1 MYRTYL
7 GKTNTVNPSRRI
19 AVLVT
24 VRAGELNGLC
34 EWLTEGV
41 KQLGDRLA
49 EVRHVVDGMRSWS
62 QTLPLLR
69 RGCRL
74 TRTRRLTGA
83 RLRRLTGAR
92 LRRLTAARSLRPGL
106 ASFSLARRHAQA
118 QAVDELHES
127 AEVEHVGDPCGAETL
142 AGPLGP
148 AKVAGTR
155 STAHTGVVHSVLE
168 ELVWSAKELAKE
180 LGVLKK

>member
-1 MYRTYL
+1 
-7 GKTNTVNPSRRI
+7 
-19 AVLVT
+19 
-24 VRAGELNGLC
+24 
-34 EWLTEGV
+34 
-41 KQLGDRLA
+41 
-49 EVRHVVDGMRSWS
+49 MRSWS
-62 QTLPLLR
+62 QTLLLLR

-92 LRRLTAARSLRPGL
+92 LRRLTAARGLRPGL

-168 ELVWSAKELAKE
+168 ELVWSAKELAEE
-180 LGVLKK
+180 LGVLKKLKYVVFSIRVFLKEYLNI

>member
-7 GKTNTVNPSRRI
+7 GKTNTVIPSRRV
-19 AVLVT
+19 AVT
-24 VRAGELNGLC
+24 VRAGEINGLC
-34 EWLTEGV
+34 KWLTEGI

-49 EVRHVVDGMRSWS
+49 EVRQVVDGMRSWS
-62 QTLPLLR
+62 WTLLLLR

-83 RLRRLTGAR
+83 SLRRLTGAR
-92 LRRLTAARSLRPGL
+92 GLRPGL

-142 AGPLGP
+142 AGPLRP

-168 ELVWSAKELAKE
+168 ELVWSAKELAEE
-180 LGVLKK
+180 LGVLKN

>member
-1 MYRTYL
+1 ML
-7 GKTNTVNPSRRI
+7 
-19 AVLVT
+19 
-24 VRAGELNGLC
+24 
-34 EWLTEGV
+34 
-41 KQLGDRLA
+41 
-49 EVRHVVDGMRSWS
+49 
-62 QTLPLLR
+62 LLR

-74 TRTRRLTGA
+74 TRTRRLTSA

-92 LRRLTAARSLRPGL
+92 GLRPGL

-155 STAHTGVVHSVLE
+155 SAHTGVVHSVLE
-168 ELVWSAKELAKE
+168 ELMWSAKELAKE
-180 LGVLKK
+180 LGVLKKIKIFSILNWGLSEGVSEYLCLYFYIKTCKNGKK